1 MLAPGMSGV
10 SGPVQAGSVSPST
23 SDGPPTS
30 SSDGGGGPRGLNDRP
45 DRAQRVTVVGDMA
58 KKRSGVTSPPEPVL
72 PCWLSGTFSILGP
85 LLYLAL

>member
-1 MLAPGMSGV
+1 
-10 SGPVQAGSVSPST
+10 
-23 SDGPPTS
+23 
-30 SSDGGGGPRGLNDRP
+30 